1 LIQFYRNNTGEI
13 FTMTMQNLSPT
24 HEATIDWSV
33 LETLQTFRKQG
44 APDPRTRLI
53 NIFLSSSP
61 PLLDSLQTAIQ
72 AADPDSLAN
81 AAHSMKSGS
90 LNMGATELGEL
101 CARLEKIGRLGSI
114 EEAEDLL
121 ARLELEYAAVE
132 AAFRKIVSEHE
143 N

>member
-1 LIQFYRNNTGEI
+1 
-13 FTMTMQNLSPT
+13 MTMQNLSQT

-53 NIFLSSSP
+53 NIFLNSSP
-61 PLLDSLQTAIQ
+61 PLLDSLKTAIRTS
-72 AADPDSLAN
+72 APDFLAN

-101 CARLEKIGRLGSI
+101 CARLEKIGRRGSI
-114 EEAEDLL
+114 EEAEDLF
-121 ARLELEYAAVE
+121 ARLEIEYGAVE
-132 AAFRKIVSEHE
+132 AAFRKIVSEQE

>member
-1 LIQFYRNNTGEI
+1 
-13 FTMTMQNLSPT
+13 MTQT

-72 AADPDSLAN
+72 VAAPESLAK

-90 LNMGATELGEL
+90 LNMGATVLGEL
-101 CARLEKIGRLGSI
+101 CSRLEKIGRRGSI
-114 EEAEDLL
+114 EEAEDLF
-121 ARLELEYAAVE
+121 ARIEIEYGAVV
-132 AAFRKIVSEHE
+132 AAFRKIVSEQE

>member
-1 LIQFYRNNTGEI
+1 
-13 FTMTMQNLSPT
+13 MTMQSLSPT

-53 NIFLSSSP
+53 NIFLSCSP
-61 PLLDSLQTAIQ
+61 PLLDALQTAIQ
-72 AADPDSLAN
+72 TSAPDSLAN

-101 CARLEKIGRLGSI
+101 CARLENIGRRGSI

-121 ARLELEYAAVE
+121 ARLELEYGAVE
-132 AAFRKIVSEHE
+132 AAFRKIVSEQE